1 MLYISLNNGLVLKK
15 VHRVIKLNQN
25 GWLKP
30 YADMN
35 TDIRR
40 NAKIG
45 FENDFFKLMNNVVL
59 EKI

>member
-30 YADMN
+30 YTDMN

-40 NAKIG
+40 KAKIG
-45 FENDFFKLMNNVVL
+45 FENDFFKLMNNAVL

>member
-40 NAKIG
+40 KAKIG

-59 EKI
+59 QKK